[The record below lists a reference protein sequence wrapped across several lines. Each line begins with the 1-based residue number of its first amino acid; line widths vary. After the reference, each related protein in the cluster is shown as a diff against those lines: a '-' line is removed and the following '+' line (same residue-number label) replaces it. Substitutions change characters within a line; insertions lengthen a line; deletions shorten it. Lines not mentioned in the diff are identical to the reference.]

1 MTITAHTGRPE
12 PEAPGLTKTP
22 PGNAPLW
29 AMTPEGTVLPSE
41 LPPASPVTSGR
52 FRRRID
58 EISSADDDGLS
69 QPGAE
74 VRELIERYAPPG
86 AERADIVEQALLI
99 ESAHAE
105 LSDLVAALKRGVDR
119 LPTTRGDLMVLH
131 TRILATAV
139 APDVSNVRAEA
150 NGAVWHRDGAV
161 HLVPPVLAEEDSTS
175 GERQLRFRDTEHFT
189 KLNENQREAL
199 GFNTANVRNDRNR
212 YDLEHIARQGVLKSI
227 LVGPTRL
234 VDEETGDS
242 GLVLMTENGARRT
255 TIDQWILGKVLP
267 GIPVTELPI
276 RHLVGDTGTVTFRVL
291 TPEDCDVT
299 RDLLTSAIR
308 PFAGPGP
315 SGTPSEDEVRLTT
328 WSRGLDPAHQAAI
341 RALTMPAMVIVGVDR
356 SSVIAGIEEPVVEC
370 LDAYTATLHV
380 PEQSDLEWGE
390 KPIQLSV
397 ARSILRRAS
406 DVFTHLGPWARG
418 LIFDPDGYGWAAGG
432 LASTSDPDIAAA
444 VPGADPTMF
453 PTDVEGNPTF
463 VPMTLVPGHAPAVAS
478 ETKRTVNKLDVML
491 AAAGAMVCRGT
502 DFSWVVSEEI
512 AAKGL
517 PNSPKQR
524 GQLMASACLG
534 LVGMPLVGT
543 ASARVHAA
551 VSRTPSHS
559 VVYKLDE
566 SADPLGE
573 DLCWINLIGWDWLEI
588 SERAD
593 LEAAA
598 IARTPGA
605 SNDTVGPAQVILALA
620 AAFAM
625 IVSPEVVGTDHQLT
639 LSGLGRRHGPLS
651 AEPFTVLLPLVR
663 EEIGRRQLLEIIVAL
678 CNDEMPY
685 VPRSVKF
692 DAGSADRHHYGP
704 LLTEYD
710 LRGRT
715 WNPDDDGDTGA
726 ESIGAAEHNER
737 LFAEAARHL
746 ARFARQCGEVADPD
760 RRSVIDGEL
769 SQDADEYGGS
779 VAEAFYGDGIDLDV
793 ATDLQT
799 ALAALTD
806 VVATGKAIRTM
817 AMARRAGA

>member
-1 MTITAHTGRPE
+1 MTITAHSGHTE

-29 AMTPEGTVLPSE
+29 AMTAPGTVLPSE

-58 EISSADDDGLS
+58 EISNADDDGLS

-74 VRELIERYAPPG
+74 LRDVIQHFAPQG
-86 AERADIVEQALLI
+86 ANRAEIVEQALLI

-105 LSDLVAALKRGVDR
+105 LSDLSAALKRGVDR
-119 LPTTRGDLMVLH
+119 LPTTKGDLMVIH
-131 TRILATAV
+131 TRVLATAV

-150 NGAVWHRDGAV
+150 NGAVWHRGGAV
-161 HLVPPVLAEEDSTS
+161 HLVPPVLAEEDSPS

-234 VDEETGDS
+234 FDEETGNS

-255 TIDQWILGKVLP
+255 TIGQWILEKVLP
-267 GIPVTELPI
+267 GIPVTDFPI
-276 RHLVGDTGTVTFRVL
+276 RHLIDDTGAVAFRAL
-291 TPEDCDVT
+291 TPDDCDVT

-315 SGTPSEDEVRLTT
+315 SGTPAEDEARLTA
-328 WSRGLDPAHQAAI
+328 WARGLDPAHEAAV
-341 RALTMPAMVIVGVDR
+341 RVLTMPAMIIVGVDR
-356 SSVIAGIEEPVVEC
+356 ASVIAGIEDPLAEC

-406 DVFTHLGPWARG
+406 DVFSELGPWAEA
-418 LIFDPDGYGWAAGG
+418 LIFDPDDYGWAAGG
-432 LASTSDPDIAAA
+432 LASTITPDIAAT
-444 VPGADPTMF
+444 VPGADPTTF
-453 PTDVEGNPTF
+453 PTDADGSPTF
-463 VPMTLVPGHAPAVAS
+463 VPLTLVPGHVPAIAS
-478 ETKRTVNKLDVML
+478 GTERTMNKLDIML
-491 AAAGAMVCRGT
+491 AAAGAMVCRAT

-534 LVGMPLVGT
+534 LVGLPLVGT

-566 SADPLGE
+566 ASDPLGE
-573 DLCWINLIGWDWLEI
+573 DLYWIDLIGVDWLEI
-588 SERAD
+588 AERAD

-598 IARTPGA
+598 IARTPGV
-605 SNDTVGPAQVILALA
+605 SNDVVGPAQVILALG

-625 IVSPEVVGTDHQLT
+625 IISPEVIGTEHQLT
-639 LSGLGRRHGPLS
+639 LSGLGRQHGALS
-651 AEPFTVLLPLVR
+651 SEPFTVVLPLVR
-663 EEIGRRQLLEIIVAL
+663 EEAGRRQLFEIIVAL
-678 CNDEMPY
+678 CNDDQPY
-685 VPRSVKF
+685 LPRSVKF
-692 DAGSADRHHYGP
+692 GAGVADEHHYGP

-715 WNPDDDGDTGA
+715 WNPDDGDDTGT
-726 ESIGAAEHNER
+726 ERIGAAEHNER
-737 LFAEAARHL
+737 LFAEAARIFD
-746 ARFARQCGEVADPD
+746 RYARQCGEVADPD
-760 RRSVIDGEL
+760 RRSVVDGEL
-769 SQDADEYGGS
+769 SRDADEYGGS

-793 ATDLQT
+793 AMDLQA
-799 ALAALTD
+799 ALAILAE

-817 AMARRAGA
+817 AMSSRTGG

>member
-1 MTITAHTGRPE
+1 MTITAHTGRTE
-12 PEAPGLTKTP
+12 PEAPSLTKTP

-29 AMTPEGTVLPSE
+29 AMTPAGTVPPSE
-41 LPPASPVTSGR
+41 LPPASPVTSER
-52 FRRRID
+52 FCRRID
-58 EISSADDDGLS
+58 EISSADEDGLS

-74 VRELIERYAPPG
+74 VRELVERYAPPG
-86 AERADIVEQALLI
+86 ADHAQILEQALLI

-119 LPTTRGDLMVLH
+119 LPTTKGDLIVLH

-150 NGAVWHRDGAV
+150 NGAVWHRDDAV

-175 GERQLRFRDTEHFT
+175 GERQLQFRNTEHFT
-189 KLNENQREAL
+189 KLNENQRDAL

-255 TIDQWILGKVLP
+255 TIDQWILEKVLP
-267 GIPVTELPI
+267 AVPVAELPI
-276 RHLVGDTGTVTFRVL
+276 RHLIDDQGTITFRVL
-291 TPEDCDVT
+291 TPEDCDAT
-299 RDLLTSAIR
+299 RDLVTSAIR
-308 PFAGPGP
+308 SFAAPGP
-315 SGTPSEDEVRLTT
+315 SGTPAEDEARLKAWAGT
-328 WSRGLDPAHQAAI
+328 LDPAHEAAI
-341 RALTMPAMVIVGVDR
+341 RALTMPAMVIIGVDR
-356 SSVIAGIEEPVVEC
+356 ASVIAGIKNPLVEC

-406 DVFTHLGPWARG
+406 DVFTDLGPWADG
-418 LIFDPDGYGWAAGG
+418 LIFNPNGYGWAAGG
-432 LASTSDPDIAAA
+432 LASTSDPEIAAT
-444 VPGADPTMF
+444 VPGADPTTF
-453 PTDVEGNPTF
+453 PTDAGGNPTY
-463 VPMTLVPGHAPAVAS
+463 VPLTLVPDHLPAVATGT
-478 ETKRTVNKLDVML
+478 ERTVGKLDIML

-502 DFSWVVSEEI
+502 GFSWVVSEEI

-573 DLCWINLIGWDWLEI
+573 ETCWIDLVGRDWLEI
-588 SERAD
+588 AKRAD
-593 LEAAA
+593 REAAA

-605 SNDTVGPAQVILALA
+605 SNDTVGPAQVILALG

-625 IVSPEVVGTDHQLT
+625 IVSPEVIGTEHQLT
-639 LSGLGRRHGPLS
+639 LSGLGRRHGALS

-678 CNDEMPY
+678 CNDKMPY

-692 DAGSADRHHYGP
+692 DSEAADEHHFGP

-715 WNPDDDGDTGA
+715 WNPDGNDDTGS
-726 ESIGAAEHNER
+726 ERIGAAEHNER
-737 LFAEAARHL
+737 LFAEAARIFN
-746 ARFARQCGEVADPD
+746 RFKRQCGEVADPD
-760 RRSVIDGEL
+760 RRSVVDGEL
-769 SQDADEYGGS
+769 SHDADEYGGS

-793 ATDLQT
+793 AIDLQT

-817 AMARRAGA
+817 AMARRARA